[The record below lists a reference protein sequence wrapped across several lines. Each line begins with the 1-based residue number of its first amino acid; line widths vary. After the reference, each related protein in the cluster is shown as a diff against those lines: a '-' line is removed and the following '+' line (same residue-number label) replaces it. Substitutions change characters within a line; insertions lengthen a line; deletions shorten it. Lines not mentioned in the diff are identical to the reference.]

1 MKIIEFSNKQKCYKN
16 TKYPFFLFFKFKIKI
31 YFLYIIYKKN
41 KMSENNEFPPIEQLD
56 LNEQQGPPP
65 APPSP
70 PSAPPSP
77 PPSAESDKDSC
88 ECDDTPIEIPDC
100 KPTCVPITLEL
111 SPVISLLV
119 NKPKVCVK
127 NMAVCKPK
135 FFLNQ

>member
-1 MKIIEFSNKQKCYKN
+1 
-16 TKYPFFLFFKFKIKI
+16 
-31 YFLYIIYKKN
+31 
-41 KMSENNEFPPIEQLD
+41 MSEIDFEIQARDDPIPPFPP
-56 LNEQQGPPP
+56 GPPG
-65 APPSP
+65 PPSTNG
-70 PSAPPSP
+70 SD
-77 PPSAESDKDSC
+77 SDKDSC

>member
-1 MKIIEFSNKQKCYKN
+1 
-16 TKYPFFLFFKFKIKI
+16 
-31 YFLYIIYKKN
+31 
-41 KMSENNEFPPIEQLD
+41 MSENNEFPPIEQLG
-56 LNEQQGPPP
+56 LNEQEDSLIDPP
-65 APPSP
+65 
-70 PSAPPSP
+70 APPSP

-88 ECDDTPIEIPDC
+88 ECDDTPIEIQDC

>member
-1 MKIIEFSNKQKCYKN
+1 
-16 TKYPFFLFFKFKIKI
+16 
-31 YFLYIIYKKN
+31 
-41 KMSENNEFPPIEQLD
+41 MSEIDFEIENTFTRD
-56 LNEQQGPPP
+56 D
-65 APPSP
+65 PPSP
-70 PSAPPSP
+70 PGPLDPPHP
-77 PPSAESDKDSC
+77 PPSTNSSDSDKDSC

>member
-1 MKIIEFSNKQKCYKN
+1 
-16 TKYPFFLFFKFKIKI
+16 
-31 YFLYIIYKKN
+31 
-41 KMSENNEFPPIEQLD
+41 MSEIDFEIENTFTRDSSPTPGPSDPPPPPP
-56 LNEQQGPPP
+56 GPP
-65 APPSP
+65 STNG
-70 PSAPPSP
+70 S
-77 PPSAESDKDSC
+77 ESDKDSC
-88 ECDDTPIEIPDC
+88 ECDDTPVEIPDC